1 MYMNL
6 GGDVMKSKKKLE
18 IELEKESIIREINK
32 AKTDVRT
39 AENFF
44 QFVSDQELV
53 DVAIYNLEAKKSR
66 YRYLIKIAKEKGIK
80 KSLKESLIEAMAK

>member
-1 MYMNL
+1 M
-6 GGDVMKSKKKLE
+6 
-18 IELEKESIIREINK
+18 
-32 AKTDVRT
+32 
-39 AENFF
+39 
-44 QFVSDQELV
+44 SDPELV